1 MRPHRLLDR
10 QLRKLGL
17 ANGAAPPSPAAWN
30 SLLERISATY
40 AESDEDRYLLERSL
54 SISSREM
61 REMSQALLSELEKRV
76 AERTEE
82 LEAARRRL
90 KSQERALI
98 DLTLVASLP
107 TDNLESEL
115 RHLTAGS
122 AQTLA
127 VERVSLWLF
136 NAERTALLCRD
147 LYELEGGQHSAG
159 ALLATASFPTYFA
172 VIAGSDGVAADD
184 AQADPRTRELTD
196 PYLKPLSI
204 TSKMD
209 VPIRIRGETVG
220 VLCHEHTGPRRN
232 WEADEQSFAIAVAG
246 LAALAIVG
254 HERWQ
259 ALREL
264 EKART
269 AAEEATR
276 AKSRFLASVS
286 HEIRTPLNAIVG
298 ISELLQKTPLSESQR
313 EYVGTLHTA
322 SETLLALVNE
332 TLDFSKIEAGK
343 LELETTEIDLQK
355 CLDQALDLVA
365 SKAKAKGL
373 ELRCAL
379 GRGVPRRIV
388 SDPTRLRQILVNL
401 LDNGVKFTAR
411 GHVAVS
417 VDWQADGDATGVLLL
432 SVTDTGVGIPADRL
446 GSIFGAFLQV
456 DTTTTRAYGGT
467 GLGLAIVERLCELMG
482 GSATVES
489 VEGRGSTFRARIRA
503 ALPVPPAEH
512 AAPAQP
518 SPPARPPALAETVP
532 SSLRIL
538 VAEDNPVN
546 QLLAVRMLESLG
558 YASPL
563 LATDGEEVLEVLRRE
578 RCDLVLMDLHMPR
591 MDGIETSLRIR
602 DMFVEEARPAIVAL
616 TADALEE
623 SRAACLDAGMAG
635 ILIKP
640 FRTDELRSCLAR
652 FQSRYQARA
661 S

>member
-1 MRPHRLLDR
+1 VRPHRLLDR

-17 ANGAAPPSPAAWN
+17 ANGAAPPSPAAWDA
-30 SLLERISATY
+30 LIERISATY

-61 REMSQALLSELEKRV
+61 REMSQALLSGLEKRV

-90 KSQERALI
+90 RSQERALI

-127 VERVSLWLF
+127 VARVSLWLF

-147 LYELEGGQHSAG
+147 LYELDGGQHSAG
-159 ALLATASFPTYFA
+159 AVLATASFPIYFA
-172 VIAGSDGVAADD
+172 GIAGSDGVAADD
-184 AQADPRTRELTD
+184 ARTDPRTRELTD

-209 VPIRIRGETVG
+209 VPIRVRGETVG
-220 VLCHEHTGPRRN
+220 VLCHEHTGPRRD

-264 EKART
+264 EKARA

-298 ISELLQKTPLSESQR
+298 MSELLRKTPLSEPQR

-343 LELETTEIDLQK
+343 LELETTAFDLQR

-373 ELRCAL
+373 ELRCLL
-379 GRGVPRRIV
+379 GGGVPRRIV
-388 SDPTRLRQILVNL
+388 ADPTRLRQILVNL
-401 LDNGVKFTAR
+401 LDNGVKFTAG

-417 VDWQADGDATGVLLL
+417 VDWQADADATGVLLL

-446 GSIFGAFLQV
+446 GSVFGAFLQV
-456 DTTTTRAYGGT
+456 DTATTRAHGGT

-482 GSATVES
+482 GSVTVES
-489 VEGRGSTFRARIRA
+489 VEGRGSTFRVRVRA
-503 ALPVPPAEH
+503 ALAVEE
-512 AAPAQP
+512 AAPAAP
-518 SPPARPPALAETVP
+518 SPPARPPALAEAAP
-532 SSLRIL
+532 PSLRIL

-546 QLLAVRMLESLG
+546 QLLAIRMLESLG

-563 LATDGEEVLEVLRRE
+563 LATDGEEVLDVLRRE

-635 ILIKP
+635 ILLKP
-640 FRTDELRSCLAR
+640 FRIDELRHCLAR
-652 FQSRYQARA
+652 FARVPPY
-661 S
+661 ST